1 MRHIA
6 NFFSE
11 EYIIIPDD
19 RKAKYYI
26 YTMNI
31 YIYAFPEISRK
42 KGSFGSFRRSLR
54 DMYLISSHAAF
65 FADCKNHALQQ
76 NEEAQHE
83 SRRDALP
90 IRLP

>member
-1 MRHIA
+1 MIQ

-11 EYIIIPDD
+11 EYIIISND

-26 YTMNI
+26 YTKNI
-31 YIYAFPEISRK
+31 YIYAFPEISLK

-54 DMYLISSHAAF
+54 DMYLVSTHAAF
-65 FADCKNHALQQ
+65 FADCKDHALQQ
-76 NEEAQHE
+76 NKEAQHE